1 MNNNKTKAPVVTSPN
16 EILCSLDGTFT
27 AAGRCFG
34 GGLRLAMAGGITTT
48 VVAGVEML
56 NTSSKRFR
64 IENNNTQKE
73 LINIDCGEELGNRT
87 ANNF

>member
-1 MNNNKTKAPVVTSPN
+1 
-16 EILCSLDGTFT
+16 
-27 AAGRCFG
+27 
-34 GGLRLAMAGGITTT
+34 MAGGITTT

-73 LINIDCGEELGNRT
+73 LINIDCGEEVGNHT